1 MAVNF
6 LAFLLSA
13 SVMSAFLLSLG
24 QSTAQSLEDQNSRM
38 LPAAAVIAKLPV
50 DSSTGYP
57 VIDGKNWD
65 SKGPWYQPVVVQDPA
80 GSYVAVLDKQKQ
92 GSVKLPELITVESL
106 GAFSNWSRDGIRL
119 VGNGQFQACLL
130 VLCGT
135 NYPRIAVEGMEVK
148 LGDEVFYP
156 QRSGDKFLV
165 DEPLAQALKTAMP
178 GKALL
183 RLHLASGVTI
193 TRAVND
199 KTVQAWPK
207 VFQDAAPLSS
217 GAGSIGGGS
226 LSTVKTVAIASL
238 PTPPPDLTSKW
249 VASDPKTGLPLV
261 NGSTWRTGRN
271 VAWSTPV
278 IVRDE
283 FDGEYK
289 AVLSKRGGFMS
300 QWSRDFVD
308 VFLSRRFVTALTF
321 SGIPSVHIT
330 FGDRTLNLYGK
341 HNRFPINK
349 MAAQFLQEAG
359 EKTLTRLPTIS
370 YYVGENRQ
378 NTYDLD
384 IGTVKTWAMLYR
396 EDR

>member
-1 MAVNF
+1 
-6 LAFLLSA
+6 
-13 SVMSAFLLSLG
+13 
-24 QSTAQSLEDQNSRM
+24 
-38 LPAAAVIAKLPV
+38 
-50 DSSTGYP
+50 
-57 VIDGKNWD
+57 
-65 SKGPWYQPVVVQDPA
+65 
-80 GSYVAVLDKQKQ
+80 
-92 GSVKLPELITVESL
+92 LITVESL

-217 GAGSIGGGS
+217 
-226 LSTVKTVAIASL
+226 
-238 PTPPPDLTSKW
+238 PPPDLTSKW

-300 QWSRDFVD
+300 QWSRDFLD

>member
-1 MAVNF
+1 MVLYS
-6 LAFLLSA
+6 LALVLSA
-13 SVMSAFLLSLG
+13 AVAGVSLA
-24 QSTAQSLEDQNSRM
+24 SPAQTLARPLEVRHSRT
-38 LPAAAVIAKLPV
+38 LPVSVIAKSPV

-57 VIDGKNWD
+57 VVDGKKWD
-65 SKGPWYQPVVVQDPA
+65 SKGPWYQPVAVRDSA
-80 GSYVAVLDKQKQ
+80 STYVAVLDKQKQ
-92 GSVKLPELITVESL
+92 GSLKLPELTTVDSL
-106 GAFSNWSRDGIRL
+106 GVFSNWSRDGIRL
-119 VGNGQFQACLL
+119 VGNGQFQACFF

-148 LGDEVFYP
+148 LGDQVFVP

-165 DEPLAQALKTAMP
+165 DEPLAQALKTATP
-178 GKALL
+178 GTKALL
-183 RLHLASGVTI
+183 RVKLASGVTI
-193 TRAVND
+193 TQAIND

-207 VFQDAAPLSS
+207 VFQDAIPTAS
-217 GAGSIGGGS
+217 GGPVGGGT
-226 LSTVKTVAIASL
+226 LSTAKTVAIASL

-249 VASDPKTGLPLV
+249 VATDSKTGLPLV

-300 QWSRDFVD
+300 QWSRNFVD
-308 VFLSRRFVTALTF
+308 VFLSSRFITALTF

-330 FGDRTLNLYGK
+330 FGDRTLNLYGQ

-359 EKTLTRLPTIS
+359 EKTLTKLPTIS
-370 YYVGENRQ
+370 YYVGKNRQ

-384 IGTVKTWAMLYR
+384 IGTVKAWASLYR
-396 EDR
+396 EDI